1 MFKLDPKN
9 PMFAEDVF
17 SKYTES
23 FVHKRSFYRN
33 RALVKFVNQTKANM
47 MDFFSFI
54 IPSMRKKHEKTLEFS
69 DIPSQFYMEYLS
81 VFIEEKTLDD
91 FKLSDKFKEKLLDFI
106 NSCKETNKENNEIKE
121 DEYNEEVST
130 AFAMFTEFHCFG
142 EPYTSKE
149 ALTVFL
155 YLCGIFKKDFLPVT
169 VSLNELCDR
178 MLIIT
183 AKEYLMSKSVEEKD
197 LKENN
202 ILEYVPQYPHELLEF
217 YKRFF
222 LYFVINIDRIASIL
236 AITKNMHEYFHA
248 TDNEFEKTMKEM
260 TKKQIELEDENK
272 EVKREKA
279 LLESK
284 VNELTELN
292 QKSNEKTKEENNTL
306 KRENKALA
314 KEVERLK
321 QQMYKSKTEQKKEKK
336 KEVSTNVP
344 QEPVYKDMKFDGHYL
359 FVLYDDN
366 TFIPDL
372 KEAFPNTIFTGSNM
386 NLENFCLDCIVV
398 FTGHI
403 SHSAYLP
410 IKQQA
415 KNKNIPLLYSHSTNI
430 DKVKKL
436 IFENI
441 G

>member
-9 PMFAEDVF
+9 PIFAEEVF
-17 SKYTES
+17 SKYTDS
-23 FVHKRSFYRN
+23 FVHKNSFCNN
-33 RALVKFVNQTKANM
+33 RALVKFANQAKANI
-47 MDFFSFI
+47 MDYFAFV
-54 IPSMRKKHEKTLEFS
+54 IPSMRTSHGNAIEFH
-69 DIPSQFYMEYLS
+69 DIPAQFYMEYLS
-81 VFIEEKTLDD
+81 IFIKEETIDD
-91 FKLSDKFKEKLLDFI
+91 FKVPDKFKERLIEFI
-106 NSCKETNKENNEIKE
+106 RECKETNRENNEIKNDDFN
-121 DEYNEEVST
+121 DEMST

-149 ALTVFL
+149 ALSVFL
-155 YLCGIFKKDFLPVT
+155 FLCNIFKKEFLPV
-169 VSLNELCDR
+169 SIPLKELCDR
-178 MLIIT
+178 ILIVT

-197 LKENN
+197 LRENN
-202 ILEYVPQYPHELLEF
+202 ILEYVPQHPHELVEF

-222 LYFVINIDRIASIL
+222 LYFMINVDRIASIL
-236 AITKNMHEYFHA
+236 AITKNMHEYFHD
-248 TDNEFEKTMKEM
+248 TDNEFKKTMQQM
-260 TKKQIELEDENK
+260 TKQQVELEDENK
-272 EVKREKA
+272 ELKREKA

-284 VNELTELN
+284 LNELTNLS
-292 QKSNEKTKEENNTL
+292 QKGTEKTKEENNTL
-306 KRENKALA
+306 RRENKSLA

-321 QQMYKSKTEQKKEKK
+321 QQIYKTKVEQKKEKK
-336 KEVSTNVP
+336 KEVVQATPEV
-344 QEPVYKDMKFDGHYL
+344 PVYQDMKFDGHYL